1 MIIVNRLVCLPN
13 ANFMSLKGKKLKKKI
28 FRRKKNNIMFPP
40 APASSLMDSNEGSVS
55 LSLEDLTGFTQSLGG
70 SGLNGT
76 GDSSYEDGG
85 TSFLSS
91 ADLSHDAFDLVGDDT
106 SDGYSRR
113 TPSIVGKLL
122 Y

>member
-1 MIIVNRLVCLPN
+1 
-13 ANFMSLKGKKLKKKI
+13 
-28 FRRKKNNIMFPP
+28 MFVF
-40 APASSLMDSNEGSVS
+40 ASLMDSNEGSVS
-55 LSLEDLTGFTQSLGG
+55 LSLEDLTGFSQAFGG

-91 ADLSHDAFDLVGDDT
+91 ADLSHDAFDLVADDT

-113 TPSIVGKLL
+113 TPSIIGRPLPYLAQYYLL
-122 Y
+122 DK